1 VDRRELK
8 VAYLPEL
15 GRTNRTALAGAGK
28 GTPMLRVVEERGEAK
43 GEVRSALDELARE
56 GARRMLAEALE
67 VEVEAYLER
76 HRQQHGDDGRALVV
90 RNGHAR
96 ERRVTVGS
104 GTLTVRAPRVNDRR
118 VVDGERQKFTS
129 EILPPYLRRS
139 KAVSEVLPVLY
150 LRGLSTGD
158 FREGL
163 AALLGENAAG
173 LSPSAITR
181 LTSSWQEEYRAWR
194 TRPLADRDYVYVW
207 ADGVH
212 FNVRLEDERL
222 AALVVIGARPD
233 GTKEVVALEDG
244 YRESTESWL
253 ALLRDLKERGMRAPV
268 VAVGDGALG
277 FWAAIREVFP
287 ETREERCWVH
297 KIANLL
303 DKLPKSLQ
311 PKAKAALHEMM
322 NAPTKAECEKL
333 VTAFVT
339 EHEAKYPKAAKAL
352 ATESDKL
359 MTHFEL
365 PAEHWKH
372 LRTTNPI
379 ESTFATV
386 RLRQRVTKGAG
397 SRGAGL
403 AMAYRLLL
411 LAERSW
417 RRLDGQELLPLV
429 RAGVQFKDGVRVER
443 DDAQVAVLARK
454 RLSVNKEKRGKIAA

>member
-1 VDRRELK
+1 
-8 VAYLPEL
+8 
-15 GRTNRTALAGAGK
+15 
-28 GTPMLRVVEERGEAK
+28 MLSVVEERGEAK

-56 GARRMLAEALE
+56 GARRMLVEALE
-67 VEVEAYLER
+67 VEVEAYLEQ
-76 HRQQHGDDGRALVV
+76 HRQEREGGRALVV

-104 GTLTVRAPRVNDRR
+104 GTLTVRAPRVNDER

-181 LTSSWQEEYRAWR
+181 LTISWQDEYRAWR

-297 KIANLL
+297 KIANVL

-322 NAPTKAECEKL
+322 NAPTKADYEKL
-333 VTAFVT
+333 VAAFVA

-352 ATESDKL
+352 ATETDKL

-379 ESTFATV
+379 ESAFATV
-386 RLRQRVTKGAG
+386 KLRQRVTKGAG
-397 SRGAGL
+397 SRSAGL
-403 AMAYRLLL
+403 AMAFRLLL

-417 RRLDGQELLPLV
+417 RRLDGHELLPLV
-429 RAGVQFKDGVRVER
+429 RAGVKFKDGIRVER
-443 DDAQVAVLARK
+443 DDNGSTQRLKKAHAMDKGHGRVAA
-454 RLSVNKEKRGKIAA
+454 